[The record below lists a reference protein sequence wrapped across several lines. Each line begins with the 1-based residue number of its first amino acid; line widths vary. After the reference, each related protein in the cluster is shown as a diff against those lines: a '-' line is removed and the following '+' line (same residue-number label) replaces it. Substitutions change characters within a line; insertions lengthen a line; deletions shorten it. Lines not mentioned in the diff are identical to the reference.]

1 MVYKLATNSTEQSVF
16 ILILGM
22 KRPASKTQLELSKP
36 AHGWAPG
43 KLLRVSAIRKKKK
56 YQSAGARLLLQ
67 EIPTCL
73 FSKIKHPQNSKLV
86 A

>member
-1 MVYKLATNSTEQSVF
+1 MVYKLATNSTEQLVF

-43 KLLRVSAIRKKKK
+43 KLLSVSAVRKKKK
-56 YQSAGARLLLQ
+56 IPVSRSQITVAR
-67 EIPTCL
+67 
-73 FSKIKHPQNSKLV
+73 NSNMLV
-86 A
+86 